1 MERNEFLS
9 ALVCICVSLSLSLLL
24 QGIIL
29 ILILERVTPRLR
41 KTNQL
46 VKGSRCRGGIVNTRG
61 CSCVPRIRSE
71 NPTALWRFRASTSN
85 SPSDRSRPQTNTH
98 TR

>member
-29 ILILERVTPRLR
+29 ILMSGT
-41 KTNQL
+41 
-46 VKGSRCRGGIVNTRG
+46 C
-61 CSCVPRIRSE
+61 
-71 NPTALWRFRASTSN
+71 N
-85 SPSDRSRPQTNTH
+85 SPSSYDQPVWERAVVVEEVL
-98 TR
+98 

>member
-29 ILILERVTPRLR
+29 ILILERVSG
-41 KTNQL
+41 
-46 VKGSRCRGGIVNTRG
+46 KGSRCRGGIVNTRG
-61 CSCVPRIRSE
+61 GCSSERSVRRE
-71 NPTALWRFRASTSN
+71 NRGHRTAVRELGTSSAVDVKIFTSTG
-85 SPSDRSRPQTNTH
+85 SRPPIH
-98 TR
+98 